1 MNNADDR
8 SLALLHFIMKDDV
21 VVKVSNRQRQ
31 IIEILLEQTN
41 EMTVAD
47 IAQTIHV
54 SPRTVHRE
62 LAEIEVILEAFGISL
77 LKKAGIGIQI
87 YANEDQLR
95 NLEIQLANMETTEYT
110 AEERKVLILCKLLDH
125 DEPIKLFAIS
135 HDLQA
140 AIPTIS
146 NDLDELESRIRKH
159 GLSLV
164 RRRGYGVEIVGL
176 ERAKRKAIVTLAQ
189 DYLDDSILFGSADS
203 VSDPISRRL
212 LTMVEREQFFLIE
225 KALWKIE
232 EKYPTTL
239 TEGAYTYL
247 LIRLSVAITRARR
260 GKLMRPEELMN
271 NERKVSI
278 EDKRLYD
285 YFAELVQLDLPPQE
299 EVDIMYLLK
308 EWSENNNLEQG
319 IPFHEDLKQLE
330 FVTNL
335 IRYVGD
341 ELAVDFEQD
350 RSLKE
355 GLLQHVTPIL
365 LRLENDEHI
374 RNPLLSQIKKDYE
387 SLFVI
392 VKSAVRY
399 IATEFVIP
407 DEEVGFLVM
416 HFGASL
422 VRIQQLPRRVKAL
435 LVCTSGIGSS
445 KLLAVR
451 IEKELPQI
459 ELLAHISW
467 FEATRISEEDYDLV
481 ISTVDLPLP
490 SDQYFKLSPLLTK
503 DEVEKLRRFIQNIT
517 LKRIPKRDR
526 REDQQPPSSFRWL
539 GNIER
544 YLQVIVRLIEQFE
557 VHQVSLFPHN
567 EQADLGPI
575 VQHMCKVLSDQRKL
589 NQIQPIIER
598 LLAREQLGSQVLLP
612 NSELALFHTRSEA
625 VLAPTITLFRYDR
638 PIHLQGMND
647 PQIRQI
653 LLMLGPMEMDRQT
666 LEVLS
671 EISAML
677 LESSV
682 IHSLETQDEEAVKQ
696 LLSNKFSNFIQTKLD
711 WRG

>member
-1 MNNADDR
+1 
-8 SLALLHFIMKDDV
+8 MKDDV
-21 VVKVSNRQRQ
+21 GLKVSNRQRQ

-47 IAQTIHV
+47 IAQMIHV

-62 LAEIEVILEAFGISL
+62 LAEIEDILDAFGISL

-87 YANEDQLR
+87 SANQDQLR
-95 NLEIQLANMETTEYT
+95 NLEIDLEKMETTEYT
-110 AEERKVLILCKLLDH
+110 AEERKVLILCKLLNNE
-125 DEPIKLFAIS
+125 EPIKLFAIS
-135 HDLQA
+135 HELQA

-146 NDLDELESRIRKH
+146 NDLDELESRIHKH
-159 GLSLV
+159 DLSLV
-164 RRRGYGVEIVGL
+164 RRRGYGVEIVGT

-189 DYLDDSILFGSADS
+189 DYLDDSILFGSAS
-203 VSDPISRRL
+203 TVSDPISRQL
-212 LTMVEREQFFLIE
+212 LTLVEREQFFHIE

-232 EKYPTTL
+232 DKYPTTL
-239 TEGAYTYL
+239 TQGAYTYL

-260 GKLMRPEELMN
+260 GKLIRPEELMN
-271 NERKVSI
+271 NERKLSI

-285 YFAELVQLDLPPQE
+285 YFAELVQLDVPLQE

-308 EWSENNNLEQG
+308 EWSDNNHQEQG
-319 IPFHEDLKQLE
+319 IQIHDDLKQLE

-341 ELAVDFEQD
+341 ELAVEFDQD

-355 GLLQHVTPIL
+355 GLLQHVTPVL
-365 LRLENDEHI
+365 LRLENDEYI
-374 RNPLLSQIKKDYE
+374 RNPLLTQIKKDYE
-387 SLFVI
+387 SLFAI
-392 VKSAVRY
+392 VKSAVQS
-399 IATEFVIP
+399 IPTEYVIP

-422 VRIQQLPRRVKAL
+422 VRIQQLSRRVKAL

-490 SDQYFKLSPLLTK
+490 SDQYIKLSPLLTK

-517 LKRIPKRDR
+517 LKRIPKRNR
-526 REDQQPPSSFRWL
+526 KEDQQPASSFRWL
-539 GNIER
+539 GNIGR
-544 YLQVIVRLIEQFE
+544 YLQVIVGLIEQFE
-557 VHQVSLFPHN
+557 VHQISQSTHI
-567 EQADLGPI
+567 EQADLRPI
-575 VQHMCKVLSDQRKL
+575 IQHMCKVLSDQGKL
-589 NQIQPIIER
+589 NDVQPIVER
-598 LLAREQLGSQVLLP
+598 LMASEQLGSQVLLP
-612 NSELALFHTRSEA
+612 NSELALFHTRSES
-625 VLAPTITLFRYDR
+625 VLAPTITLFRFDR
-638 PIHLQGMND
+638 PLHLQGTND
-647 PQIRQI
+647 PQIKQI
-653 LLMLGPMEMDRQT
+653 LLMLGPVEMDRQT

-677 LESSV
+677 LEPGV
-682 IHSLETQDEEAVKQ
+682 ILSLETEDEEAVKQ
-696 LLSNKFSNFIQTKLD
+696 LLSNKFSSFIQTKLD